1 MLLRRLEGKP
11 VVDRCTCV
19 KPVGEGSFVSKGQL
33 GRVFLYEL
41 SRVSSHPFGRF
52 DLQIALLDD
61 RDRDRSSEGGVR
73 VVRVRDG

>member
-33 GRVFLYEL
+33 GRK
-41 SRVSSHPFGRF
+41 RVG
-52 DLQIALLDD
+52 
-61 RDRDRSSEGGVR
+61 GGVLSQEG
-73 VVRVRDG
+73 VFVL